1 MKNCAA
7 AINSGAPCSA
17 FAAGAITGGRW
28 WVGVGLLPAKGLE
41 ELKIG
46 YDITYGN
53 LLPKLLKIGN
63 LGLKLVM

>member
-1 MKNCAA
+1 MPTK
-7 AINSGAPCSA
+7 
-17 FAAGAITGGRW
+17 
-28 WVGVGLLPAKGLE
+28 VLE

-63 LGLKLVM
+63 LGIKLVM